1 MYKRIL
7 TIGLVFITVFSLVG
21 CGNNGSGYD
30 ETQNQSGEELASGG
44 DYYGV
49 GGAGYAGESEIDYS
63 KYYDMGEAPEDRRV
77 QAGPWITYVNPEQ
90 GETDSENGE
99 GNHEDNTTVKGK
111 VYSKIVVTGIRE
123 EYDSVGYSI
132 AGFMDGSAFQI
143 TGMDANGEMT
153 YGDYSPGKP
162 DSLELR
168 FDTETGEAI
177 SVIYYG
183 TYNDPEGAEMGVET
197 LNEHLYLFGDDITSV
212 KASGTKIEVSFDPSS
227 AHIEQAL
234 RTYFLDG
241 RHDPEGYTEYCKG
254 IYENGDSRYSDY
266 KGDNY
271 ACDVMRGIKVTWY
284 E

>member
-7 TIGLVFITVFSLVG
+7 TIGLVFIMVFSLVG

-30 ETQNQSGEELASGG
+30 ETQNQPGEELASGG

-49 GGAGYAGESEIDYS
+49 GGAGYAGESEIDYN
-63 KYYDMGEAPEDRRV
+63 KYYDLGEEPEDRRV

-90 GETDSENGE
+90 GGADGENGE

-123 EYDSVGYSI
+123 EYDSVGYTI

-162 DSLELR
+162 DKLEMN
-168 FDTETGEAI
+168 FDPETGKAL
-177 SVIYYG
+177 SVVYYG
-183 TYNDPEGAEMGVET
+183 NYPDPESASQGVEA
-197 LNEHLYLFGDDITSV
+197 LNENTYLFGDDIRSV
-212 KASGTKIEVSFDPSS
+212 TASGYSIEVSFDPSS
-227 AHIEQAL
+227 AHIDSAL
-234 RTYFLDG
+234 RTYFLEG
-241 RHDPEGYTEYCKG
+241 RHDPEGYTEHCKG
-254 IYENGDSRYSDY
+254 IYENANSTYSDF

-271 ACDVMRGIKVTWY
+271 ACDVIHGIKVSWY

>member
-30 ETQNQSGEELASGG
+30 ETQNQPE
-44 DYYGV
+44 
-49 GGAGYAGESEIDYS
+49 
-63 KYYDMGEAPEDRRV
+63 EDRRV
-77 QAGPWITYVNPEQ
+77 QAGPWVTYVNPEQ

-99 GNHEDNTTVKGK
+99 SNHEDNTTVKGK
-111 VYSKIVVTGIRE
+111 VYSKIVVTGIE
-123 EYDSVGYSI
+123 EWNHVGYTI
-132 AGFMDGSAFQI
+132 ALFMDGSAFAWDY
-143 TGMDANGEMT
+143 MNEYGEMT
-153 YGDYSPGKP
+153 YGLYDPGTP
-162 DSLELR
+162 DSLELS

-183 TYNDPEGAEMGVET
+183 TYNDPEGAEMGVEA

-227 AHIEQAL
+227 AHIDQAL
-234 RTYFLDG
+234 RTYFLEG

-254 IYENGDSRYSDY
+254 IYENANSTYSDF

-271 ACDVMRGIKVTWY
+271 AYDVMHGIKVTWY

>member
-30 ETQNQSGEELASGG
+30 ETLNQSGEELASGG

-63 KYYDMGEAPEDRRV
+63 KYYDMGEAPEDRPV
-77 QAGPWITYVNPEQ
+77 QAGPWVTYVNPEQ

-132 AGFMDGSAFQI
+132 AG
-143 TGMDANGEMT
+143 
-153 YGDYSPGKP
+153 
-162 DSLELR
+162 
-168 FDTETGEAI
+168 EAI

-183 TYNDPEGAEMGVET
+183 TYNDPEGAEMGVEA
-197 LNEHLYLFGDDITSV
+197 LNENTYLFGDDIRSV
-212 KASGTKIEVSFDPSS
+212 TASGYSIEVSFDPSS
-227 AHIEQAL
+227 AHIDQAL
-234 RTYFLDG
+234 RTYFLEG

-254 IYENGDSRYSDY
+254 IYENANSTYSDF

-271 ACDVMRGIKVTWY
+271 AYDVMHGIKVSWY